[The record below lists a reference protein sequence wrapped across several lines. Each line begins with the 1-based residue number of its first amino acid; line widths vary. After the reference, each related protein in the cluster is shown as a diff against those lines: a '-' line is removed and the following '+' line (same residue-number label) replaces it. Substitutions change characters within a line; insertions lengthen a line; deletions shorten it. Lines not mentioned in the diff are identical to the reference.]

1 MSVEIYWHIAIFS
14 SGFLGVFVLLNLLGM
29 DIDSIDIDF
38 LGDHFSFS
46 SILAFTCVGS
56 WTGFLAYNMTS
67 MSDLQVLISAIFM
80 GFAALVGSI
89 FLLKR
94 LKGWEEKGNIDINNA
109 IGKIGKVYLGIPAN
123 GKGSGQVQVIIQGR
137 LKTFHA
143 KTNQEKIET
152 GTEII
157 IYDVKENVLY
167 VEPYK
172 QD

>member
-1 MSVEIYWHIAIFS
+1 MSVEIYWNIAIYS

-46 SILAFTCVGS
+46 SIIAFICVGS
-56 WTGFLAYNMTS
+56 WTGFLAHNMTS
-67 MSDLQVLISAIFM
+67 MSDLQVLISSIMM
-80 GFAALVGSI
+80 GLVALVGSI
-89 FLLKR
+89 FFLKK

-109 IGKIGKVYLGIPAN
+109 IGKTGKVYLGIPAK
-123 GKGSGQVQVIIQGR
+123 GEGSGQVQVIIQGR

-172 QD
+172 HN

>member
-1 MSVEIYWHIAIFS
+1 
-14 SGFLGVFVLLNLLGM
+14 
-29 DIDSIDIDF
+29 
-38 LGDHFSFS
+38 
-46 SILAFTCVGS
+46 
-56 WTGFLAYNMTS
+56 
-67 MSDLQVLISAIFM
+67 M
-80 GFAALVGSI
+80 GLAALVGSI

-123 GKGSGQVQVIIQGR
+123 GEGSGQVQVIIQGR

-143 KTNQEKIET
+143 KTNHEKIDT
-152 GTEII
+152 GAEII
-157 IYDVKENVLY
+157 IYDAKENVLY